1 MISCVANTRVPTS
14 AVDAKEDVMAANET
28 WRGSIAEFIA
38 TLLFIFLGA
47 GTVVVTGG
55 LLNQDRFTGS

>member
-1 MISCVANTRVPTS
+1 
-14 AVDAKEDVMAANET
+14 MAANDTEGSSAEA
-28 WRGSIAEFIA
+28 WRGTIAEFIA